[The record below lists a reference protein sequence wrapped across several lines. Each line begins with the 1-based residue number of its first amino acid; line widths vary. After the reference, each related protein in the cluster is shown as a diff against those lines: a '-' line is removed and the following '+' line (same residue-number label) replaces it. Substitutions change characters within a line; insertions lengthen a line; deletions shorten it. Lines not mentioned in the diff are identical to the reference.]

1 MGYFLL
7 LDVIREYLVAAAVAA
22 PLNLGLMLVEAP
34 IDLGLSQDWKDRS
47 CVSLSGVSVAV
58 SLMHHFPSSTNNTPA

>member
-22 PLNLGLMLVEAP
+22 PLNLGLMLVAAP
-34 IDLGLSQDWKDRS
+34 IDLGLSRGWKDRS
-47 CVSLSGVSVAV
+47 CGSLSRVSVAV
-58 SLMHHFPSSTNNTPA
+58 SLMHHFLSSTNTTPS

>member
-1 MGYFLL
+1 LGYFFL

-22 PLNLGLMLVEAP
+22 PLNLGLMLVAAP
-34 IDLGLSQDWKDRS
+34 IDLGLSRDWKDRS

-58 SLMHHFPSSTNNTPA
+58 SFMHHFLPFTNTTPS